1 MNTIEKNSIEELE
14 NQLLDA
20 MLNANVETLNRLIH
34 PDLLFNSAM
43 RQTITKEMDLE
54 SYLSGLMIVNSI
66 TASHQQINIIEDT
79 AVVAVTID
87 INAKYGVQDISGKVR
102 FLRVWKKIESRY
114 QIIAGSS
121 VVL

>member
-1 MNTIEKNSIEELE
+1 MNTIEKNSIKELE

-43 RQTITKEMDLE
+43 GQTITKEMDLE
-54 SYLSGLMIVNSI
+54 SYRSGLMIVNSI
-66 TASHQQINIIEDT
+66 TASDQQINIIEDT

-121 VVL
+121 VML

>member
-43 RQTITKEMDLE
+43 GQTITKEMDLE
-54 SYLSGLMIVNSI
+54 SYRSGLMIVNSI

-121 VVL
+121 VIL

>member
-43 RQTITKEMDLE
+43 GQTITKEMDLE
-54 SYLSGLMIVNSI
+54 SYRSGLMIVNSI

-121 VVL
+121 VMQ

>member
-43 RQTITKEMDLE
+43 GQTITKEMDLE
-54 SYLSGLMIVNSI
+54 SYRSGLMIVNSI
-66 TASHQQINIIEDT
+66 TASDQQINIIEDT

-87 INAKYGVQDISGKVR
+87 INAKYGVQDISGKIR

-121 VVL
+121 VML

>member
-43 RQTITKEMDLE
+43 GQTITKEMDLE
-54 SYLSGLMIVNSI
+54 SYRSGLMIVNSI
-66 TASHQQINIIEDT
+66 TASDQQINIIEDT

>member
-43 RQTITKEMDLE
+43 GQTITKEMDLE
-54 SYLSGLMIVNSI
+54 SYRSGLMIVNSI
-66 TASHQQINIIEDT
+66 TTSHQQINIIEDT

-121 VVL
+121 IML

>member
-43 RQTITKEMDLE
+43 GQTITKEMDLE
-54 SYLSGLMIVNSI
+54 SYRSGLMIVNSI

-114 QIIAGSS
+114 QIIA
-121 VVL
+121 

>member
-43 RQTITKEMDLE
+43 GQTITKEMDLE
-54 SYLSGLMIVNSI
+54 SYRSGLMIVNSI

-121 VVL
+121 VML

>member
-43 RQTITKEMDLE
+43 GQTITKEMDLE
-54 SYLSGLMIVNSI
+54 SYRSGLMIVNSI
-66 TASHQQINIIEDT
+66 TTSHQQINIIEDT

-121 VVL
+121 VML

>member
-34 PDLLFNSAM
+34 PDLLLNSAM
-43 RQTITKEMDLE
+43 GQTITKEMDLE
-54 SYLSGLMIVNSI
+54 SYRSGLMIVNSI

-121 VVL
+121 VML

>member
-43 RQTITKEMDLE
+43 GQTITKEMDLE
-54 SYLSGLMIVNSI
+54 SYRSGLMIVNSI
-66 TASHQQINIIEDT
+66 TASDQQINIIEDT

-102 FLRVWKKIESRY
+102 FLRVWKKIESKY

-121 VVL
+121 VML

>member
-43 RQTITKEMDLE
+43 GQTITKEMHLE
-54 SYLSGLMIVNSI
+54 SYRSGLMIVNSI
-66 TASHQQINIIEDT
+66 TASDQQINIIEDT

-121 VVL
+121 VML

>member
-43 RQTITKEMDLE
+43 GQTITKEMDLE
-54 SYLSGLMIVNSI
+54 SYRSGLMIVNSI
-66 TASHQQINIIEDT
+66 TASDQQINIIEDT

-121 VVL
+121 VML

>member
-34 PDLLFNSAM
+34 PNLLFNSAM
-43 RQTITKEMDLE
+43 GQTITKEMDLE
-54 SYLSGLMIVNSI
+54 SYRSGLMIVNSI
-66 TASHQQINIIEDT
+66 TASDQQINIIEDT

-121 VVL
+121 VML

>member
-43 RQTITKEMDLE
+43 WQTITKEMDLE
-54 SYLSGLMIVNSI
+54 SYRSGLMIVNSI

-121 VVL
+121 IML

>member
-43 RQTITKEMDLE
+43 GQTITKEMDLE
-54 SYLSGLMIVNSI
+54 SYRSGLMIVNSI

-121 VVL
+121 IML

>member
-43 RQTITKEMDLE
+43 GQTITKEMDLE
-54 SYLSGLMIVNSI
+54 SYRSGLMIVNSI

-79 AVVAVTID
+79 AVVALTID

-121 VVL
+121 VIL

>member
-43 RQTITKEMDLE
+43 GKTITKEMDLE
-54 SYLSGLMIVNSI
+54 SYRSGLMIVNSI

-121 VVL
+121 VML